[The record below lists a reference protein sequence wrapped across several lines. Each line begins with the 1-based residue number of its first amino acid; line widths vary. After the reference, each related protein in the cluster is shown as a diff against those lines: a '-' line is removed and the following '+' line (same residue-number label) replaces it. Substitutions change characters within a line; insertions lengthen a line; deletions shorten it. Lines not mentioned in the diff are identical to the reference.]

1 MTNKSKTNPNVKI
14 NALLEIGLEEVPA
27 RFMPAILDDL
37 KQKAEKELQA
47 SRLPCRSISTY
58 GTPRRIVLYIEG
70 LPKKQE
76 DLSREV
82 RGPQK
87 QVAFAN
93 NSTPTKAAE
102 GFANSQGI
110 KVSDLKVKKA
120 GDKEFVF
127 AQVEEKGIE
136 TEKVLE
142 AFLPKLIRS
151 LYLPISMRWGNNDF
165 KFIRTLH
172 WILALCG
179 SKTLNFEI
187 AGITSSNRTFGHRY
201 FSLKPIT
208 VNTAKG
214 IDIDAFKD
222 ILLKGKVMLD
232 QDERRAKI
240 SELVKAA
247 AKRLGGTAL
256 MDKDLLE
263 EVNYLVEWPV
273 PLSGSLKK
281 EFLSLPKDV
290 LVTVMKKHQKY
301 FSVTD
306 SAERLQP
313 YFVNIT
319 NGVKNEDIK
328 NVMEGNERVLFAR
341 LNDAKFF
348 FAEDRKKMLDDLVP
362 NLTKVAFYEKLGSVY
377 EKVERICVLSD
388 WIAKEL
394 KLAQGQRDNIRQIA
408 KLCKADILTQMVYE
422 FPELQGVMGREYS
435 LLEGKPKEIANGIF
449 EHYLPRHLEDQM
461 PSSIEGAVVG
471 IADKI
476 DSIVGCFSINL
487 IPSGSEDPYALRRQA
502 HGIVSV
508 LLNRKINLELDG
520 LIEKAYKLY
529 EPLFLGEIFT
539 TGKVKYNEIQK
550 VLADVLSFIAARIKS
565 ILLEGNTKYDVAD
578 AVLSN
583 FADVLDSC
591 EKAKVL
597 SRHLKDEWLKG
608 IVFTADRITRL
619 AVNATRENVIE
630 SDFVQEEERS
640 LYGLSLE
647 VNAIIGQSLL
657 KNDYDSALKE
667 LVRMTKPVDD
677 FFVKVMVMDKNE
689 KVRAN
694 RLALLKTLERTYF
707 EIADFS
713 KIVM

>member
-1 MTNKSKTNPNVKI
+1 MTNKSKTNPNIKI
-14 NALLEIGLEEVPA
+14 NALFEVGLEEVPA

-47 SRLPCRSISTY
+47 SRLPCGSISTY

-76 DLSREV
+76 DITKEV
-82 RGPQK
+82 KGPHK
-87 QVAFAN
+87 QAAFGN
-93 NSTPTKAAE
+93 NGVPTKAAE
-102 GFANSQGI
+102 GFANSQGVR
-110 KVSDLKVKKA
+110 VSDLKIKKI
-120 GDKEFVF
+120 GDKELVF
-127 AQVEEKGIE
+127 ASVAEKGIE

-142 AFLPKLIRS
+142 ILFPRLIKS
-151 LYLPISMRWGNNDF
+151 LYLPISMRWGDVDF
-165 KFIRTLH
+165 RFIRTLH
-172 WILALCG
+172 WILAICG

-187 AGITSSNRTFGHRY
+187 AGIKSSNRTSGHRY
-201 FSLKPIT
+201 FSSKPT
-208 VNTAKG
+208 VINAAKG
-214 IDIDAFKD
+214 IDINAFKG
-222 ILLKGKVMLD
+222 ILLKGKVILD

-240 SELVKAA
+240 SEMVKAA
-247 AKRLGGTAL
+247 AKKLGAEAL
-256 MDKDLLE
+256 LDKDLLE

-273 PLSGSLKK
+273 ALSGSLKK
-281 EFLSLPKDV
+281 EYLSLPKDV
-290 LVTVMKKHQKY
+290 LVTAMKKHQKY

-306 SAERLQP
+306 SAERILP
-313 YFVNIT
+313 FFINVT
-319 NGVKNEDIK
+319 NGVKNEDLK
-328 NVMEGNERVLFAR
+328 NVREGNERVLAAR
-341 LNDAKFF
+341 LSDAKYFF
-348 FAEDRKKMLDDLVP
+348 DEDRKKFLEDLVP
-362 NLTKVAFYEKLGSVY
+362 DLTKVAFCEKLGSVY
-377 EKVERICVLSD
+377 EKVERIGALSD

-394 KLAQGQRDNIRQIA
+394 KLSPSQKENIKQVA
-408 KLCKADILTQMVYE
+408 KLCKSDLLTQMVYE
-422 FPELQGVMGREYS
+422 FPELQGIMGREYS

-449 EHYLPRHLEDQM
+449 EHYLPRHSDDQL
-461 PSSIEGAVVG
+461 PVSVEGAVVG

-502 HGIVSV
+502 HGIVSI
-508 LLNRKINLELDG
+508 LLKRKINLELDD
-520 LIEKAYKLY
+520 LVEKSYKLY

-539 TGKVKYNEIQK
+539 AGKVKYNEIQR
-550 VLADVLSFIAARIKS
+550 VMPDVLSFIAARIKA
-565 ILLEGNTKYDVAD
+565 ILLEGKIQYDVAD

-591 EKAKVL
+591 EKSKVI

-619 AVNATRENVIE
+619 AVNAARENVME
-630 SDFVQEEERS
+630 ADFIQDEERS
-640 LYGLSLE
+640 LYALYLDI
-647 VNAIIGQSLL
+647 NAKIGQAIE
-657 KNDYDSALKE
+657 KNDYETALKE
-667 LVRMTKPVDD
+667 LSKMTKPVDD

-694 RLALLKTLERTYF
+694 RLALLKTLERMYS